1 MSKKL
6 HWVKEAFSRTIVIL
20 DGEKEVGK
28 LSRQAIFSYDIEAN
42 LQQTHLLFDVK
53 GFILHAVD
61 VIDLNQGNKV
71 VGVIT
76 FSFGRKAE
84 LTLSTGEKYL
94 WRRQNFLM
102 RSWTLTKAGRDSS
115 QEVLH
120 YDRLK
125 NFFSEK
131 GDVEGSSTES
141 GSELLILTGLFIGG
155 YFLRKKRMAAA
166 AAS

>member
-1 MSKKL
+1 MGKKL
-6 HWVKEAFSRTIVIL
+6 HWVKEAFSRTIVVL

-28 LSRQAIFSYDIEAN
+28 LSRQEVFSYDIEAKLN
-42 LQQTHLLFDVK
+42 QTHLLFDVK
-53 GFILHAVD
+53 GFVLHTVD
-61 VIDLNQGNKV
+61 VIDLNQNNKV

-102 RSWTLTKAGRDSS
+102 RRWTMTKVSRDSS
-115 QEVLH
+115 QEILS
-120 YDRLK
+120 YERLR
-125 NFFSEK
+125 NFFSQE
-131 GDVEGSSTES
+131 GDINGSPES
-141 GSELLILTGLFIGG
+141 GSELLILAGLFIGG
-155 YFLRKKRMAAA
+155 YFLRKRRIAGA